1 MSGVGRFFIPASS
14 LMFAFISLKKLVGRA
29 SLGFSIMLIGAS
41 LMAEEQFLPTSAT
54 QPQRHIHFSNQ
65 ELVQFNRQSFA
76 GETQY
81 QLVTHGDHW
90 VLKAEAQGQ
99 ASALYRKVD
108 IDLTQTPILKW
119 RWRVDRALTVENP
132 RQKDQDDYP
141 ARVYVVVRDGF
152 FPWQVLSLNYVWANH
167 ALAQDSAHDSW
178 NNPYTER
185 AMMIPLRDQQD
196 GLKIWKSESVNIIED
211 FKRYFGKS
219 VERIEGIAIMTD
231 ADNTGGHALAFY
243 DGLTFTPDNSTP

>member
-1 MSGVGRFFIPASS
+1 MSDVDKSFLPASS
-14 LMFAFISLKKLVGRA
+14 LMPAVNWLKKLGVRL
-29 SLGFSIMLIGAS
+29 SIGFTITLISSS
-41 LMAEEQFLPTSAT
+41 LMAQEQLLPTPAT
-54 QPQRHIHFSNQ
+54 QSQKRIHFSNQ
-65 ELVQFNRQSFA
+65 ELLQFKRQSFA

-81 QLVTHGDHW
+81 QLVTQGDRS

-99 ASALYRKVD
+99 ASALYRKID

-119 RWRVDRALTVENP
+119 HWRVDKVLSVDNP
-132 RQKDQDDYP
+132 RQKNQDDYP

-167 ALAQDSAHDSW
+167 ALAQDSVHTSW
-178 NNPYTER
+178 TNPYTER
-185 AMMIPLRDQQD
+185 AMMIPLRDRQD
-196 GLKIWKSESVNIIED
+196 GVNVWHSERVNIVED

-231 ADNTGGHALAFY
+231 ADNTGGHVIAFY
-243 DGLTFTPDNSTP
+243 DGLTFTAHNSPP